1 MEKINVEAIH
11 SPARKHLPWLIA
23 IAVSGTLIGAIA
35 DIVSSVMEEETWWGF
50 VAIEF
55 CGSVC
60 AMIIETVLLY
70 GVLKTTGRRLLSIP
84 LYIATASLYCA
95 LWLLIGV
102 TELNEMEL
110 DEYNAIGIIVIVAG
124 ILSAVGWIAM
134 QITMWKRLKRSF
146 DGALGKVGVSGMTI
160 VKWALIAIGGLLVAL
175 KIGSI
180 AGEEAMIV
188 LLALVA
194 CAAVIILTILIIRYY
209 KAILQVMVRCDDND
223 DTPASIQYTDN
234 PEPRN
239 YKRSPNKTKSKKIL
253 WLVIGGIVAVSGII
267 AWLSTNR
274 DNNSYAYEYTSVE
287 EDIAPELCMRLKHD
301 YNCYRGIVR
310 FCDNMKEI
318 IERAHNGES
327 LFDWSQLPEDEQ
339 LMSSDNPDT
348 VTYKRLQHIDRKTYK
363 EMKSYFESKD
373 NASPLFG
380 LLPEF
385 CAVSDGG
392 PFESDAGYTEAEYGN
407 IIVLHLLDKEYVP
420 DWTACFAMNMRGYLD
435 EIHITGFKERRKG
448 VYEVEFSTSPGDTY
462 VIDYSGDKVGI
473 ECD

>member
-50 VAIEF
+50 VTIEF

-180 AGEEAMIV
+180 AGEEAMI
-188 LLALVA
+188 AL
-194 CAAVIILTILIIRYY
+194 
-209 KAILQVMVRCDDND
+209 
-223 DTPASIQYTDN
+223 
-234 PEPRN
+234 
-239 YKRSPNKTKSKKIL
+239 
-253 WLVIGGIVAVSGII
+253 
-267 AWLSTNR
+267 
-274 DNNSYAYEYTSVE
+274 
-287 EDIAPELCMRLKHD
+287 
-301 YNCYRGIVR
+301 
-310 FCDNMKEI
+310 
-318 IERAHNGES
+318 
-327 LFDWSQLPEDEQ
+327 
-339 LMSSDNPDT
+339 
-348 VTYKRLQHIDRKTYK
+348 
-363 EMKSYFESKD
+363 
-373 NASPLFG
+373 
-380 LLPEF
+380 
-385 CAVSDGG
+385 
-392 PFESDAGYTEAEYGN
+392 
-407 IIVLHLLDKEYVP
+407 
-420 DWTACFAMNMRGYLD
+420 
-435 EIHITGFKERRKG
+435 
-448 VYEVEFSTSPGDTY
+448 
-462 VIDYSGDKVGI
+462 
-473 ECD
+473 